1 MSDARGAKRARTTA
15 AALGKSAAPSR
26 QSVAALLARL
36 DRSALESLLAAAVTD
51 GAAPTVA
58 ALEDALPARLRA
70 RGPPLG
76 NGAGADVEAL
86 VTTGP
91 FAALSADETLAIF
104 ALLPLKDKLT
114 VLTAVCKG
122 YGARASTLFRRC
134 SDASRPH
141 AAGGASCARALRPG
155 ARCTCLRSRGCRLR
169 V

>member
-15 AALGKSAAPSR
+15 ADKGKSAAPTR

-36 DRSALESLLAAAVTD
+36 DRSALETLLADAVTD
-51 GAAPTVA
+51 GAAPSVA
-58 ALEDALPARLRA
+58 ALEEALPARLRA
-70 RGPPLG
+70 PTPLA

-122 YGARASTLFRRC
+122 CDEKR
-134 SDASRPH
+134 
-141 AAGGASCARALRPG
+141 
-155 ARCTCLRSRGCRLR
+155 
-169 V
+169 

>member
-15 AALGKSAAPSR
+15 ADKGKSAAPTR

-36 DRSALESLLAAAVTD
+36 DRSALETLLVDAVTD
-51 GAAPTVA
+51 GAAPSVA

-70 RGPPLG
+70 PGTPLA

-91 FAALSADETLAIF
+91 FAALSADETLTIF

-122 YGARASTLFRRC
+122 CDEKR
-134 SDASRPH
+134 
-141 AAGGASCARALRPG
+141 
-155 ARCTCLRSRGCRLR
+155 
-169 V
+169 